1 MITRNRKLRK
11 FESASGLDQVLSVL
25 QDMEELVRDMVNE
38 VLPRRRFASIDM
50 GITQDEDGID
60 EVVFSCDAED
70 EYSSRS
76 PEEVFYITI
85 KLIDGMFVVQGDN
98 EEDECDTIEDVKK
111 SVLDMIETIVD
122 AW

>member
-1 MITRNRKLRK
+1 MSKRNRK

-25 QDMEELVRDMVNE
+25 QDMEERVRDMVNE

-111 SVLDMIETIVD
+111 SVLDMVESSVD